1 MTDQSAKI
9 LGVDPGLEGA
19 FAILSADGD
28 LLLVDDLPT
37 IGSGTQRRIDAA
49 NLAVILRDQDIAAA
63 VVEQVG
69 ARPGQGVSSMF
80 RFGQSLG
87 TVAGVIGALSVPLT
101 WTSPASWKKAMS
113 LNSDAE
119 RSRQAAI
126 ERWPSHAQHFGRN
139 KDHNRAEAALLALW
153 AVLRGGR

>member
-1 MTDQSAKI
+1 MTNQASRI
-9 LGVDPGLEGA
+9 VGVDPGLEGGY
-19 FAILSADGD
+19 AILSADGA
-28 LLLVDDLPT
+28 LLLVDDIPT

-49 NLAVILRDQDIAAA
+49 NFAAVLREHDVASA

-101 WTSPASWKKAMS
+101 WTSPASWKRAMG

-119 RSRQAAI
+119 KSRQAAV
-126 ERWPSHAQHFGRN
+126 ERWPSHAQRFARK

-153 AVLRGGR
+153 GVMRGDR